1 MIYGNLG
8 INDDSA
14 KSRNGAIK
22 INKNKSDLLKSIGNG
37 NRSKKPS
44 LSRSSIKQIDD
55 QVIRMNDII
64 KSKIG
69 KNDKSTKKI
78 ISNQFLLSP
87 SVKRYLREI
96 IRTDG

>member
-37 NRSKKPS
+37 NRS
-44 LSRSSIKQIDD
+44 QIDD

-69 KNDKSTKKI
+69 KNDKFTKKI